1 MFNIEWKENAIR
13 DLNKL
18 NQIIAKRIFSK
29 VNELK
34 IAPYSK
40 NIKRLR
46 GETSFRLRIGDY
58 RVLLEIDKDTITIL
72 KIGYRKNIYKK

>member
-18 NQIIAKRIFSK
+18 NKIIAKRIFTK
-29 VNELK
+29 VSELK
-34 IAPYSK
+34 TNPYSK

-46 GETSFRLRIGDY
+46 GENSFRLRIGDY
-58 RVLLEIDKDTITIL
+58 RVLFEIDKEIITIL
-72 KIGYRKNIYKK
+72 KIGHRKNIYKK